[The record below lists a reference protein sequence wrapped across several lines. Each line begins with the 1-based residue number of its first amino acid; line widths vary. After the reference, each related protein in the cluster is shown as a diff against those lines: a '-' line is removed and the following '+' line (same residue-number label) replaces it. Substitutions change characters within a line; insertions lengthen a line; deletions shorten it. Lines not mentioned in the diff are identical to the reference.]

1 MNVRKIIKTFNQNVR
16 KYIQKFEFF
25 NKIQDNKITNKHEQ
39 TGLRLY
45 HRLLV
50 SNHIFI
56 DYTNEI
62 RVEICLSLTLTY
74 FIYFCMSY
82 VSRKFVN
89 NFEILFFLSLIF
101 T

>member
-62 RVEICLSLTLTY
+62 RVEICLSLTLIFY
-74 FIYFCMSY
+74 
-82 VSRKFVN
+82 
-89 NFEILFFLSLIF
+89 ILLHVVCISQICK
-101 T
+101 